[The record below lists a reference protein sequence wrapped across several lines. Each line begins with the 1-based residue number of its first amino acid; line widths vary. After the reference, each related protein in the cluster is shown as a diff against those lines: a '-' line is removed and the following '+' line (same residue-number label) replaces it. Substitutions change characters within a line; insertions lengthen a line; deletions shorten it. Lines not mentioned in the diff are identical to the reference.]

1 MIPIFSQKTGLCSGA
16 EAKNYPRERRF
27 RVSLDVKTLTPA
39 ADLAHLQVRAL
50 AGGGG
55 RDLGPVATVQENG
68 RLVLTAGTPGA
79 GRYVIAW
86 KSR

>member
-1 MIPIFSQKTGLCSGA
+1 LCSGA